1 MLFSIQHT
9 DAGNTFSVD
18 CKQILSAK
26 GKMLADVR
34 CMPIFLLTLL
44 GQKTTSAAGG
54 EKSAQL
60 WLFLSFF
67 FFLFRRKETK
77 TESIV

>member
-44 GQKTTSAAGG
+44 GQKTTSTGGG

-60 WLFLSFF
+60 WLFLFF
-67 FFLFRRKETK
+67 FFFCSEEKKPKLNQ
-77 TESIV
+77 

>member
-34 CMPIFLLTLL
+34 CMPIFLLTLI
-44 GQKTTSAAGG
+44 GQKTTSTAGG

-60 WLFLSFF
+60 WLFLFF
-67 FFLFRRKETK
+67 FFFCSEEKKPKLNQ
-77 TESIV
+77 